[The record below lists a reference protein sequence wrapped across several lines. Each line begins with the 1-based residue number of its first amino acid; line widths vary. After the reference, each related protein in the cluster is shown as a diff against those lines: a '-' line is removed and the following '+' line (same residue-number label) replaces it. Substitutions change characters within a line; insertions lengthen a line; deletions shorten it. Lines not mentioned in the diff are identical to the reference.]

1 MNRIGQLNEQ
11 PLHNALKRYYAG
23 TDGQMEVQ
31 LDGYHIDVVLEGQ
44 LIEIQTGNFA
54 AIRRKLKALVQNHPV
69 RLVYPVAKEKWLVK
83 IPIPGTESVLERRK
97 SPKKGQITEVFN
109 ELVSIPALLGEPN
122 FSLEV
127 ALIRGEQIREYHEG
141 RHWRQKGWQTVER
154 RLLDV
159 IERRTFQTT
168 LEIVEVLPKSLPDT
182 FTTADLAEM
191 MGITRRLAQKTAYCL
206 REMGAV
212 ESIGKRGRAVLYLKK
227 R

>member
-23 TDGQMEVQ
+23 MDGQMEVQ
-31 LDGYHIDVVLEGQ
+31 LDGYHIDVVLDGQ

-69 RLVYPVAKEKWLVK
+69 RLVYPVAQEKWLVK
-83 IPIPGTESVLERRK
+83 MPKAGTEGVFERRK
-97 SPKKGQITEVFN
+97 SPKTGQITEVFN

-127 ALIRGEQIREYHEG
+127 ALIREEQLREYHEG

-159 IERRTFQTT
+159 IERRTFLTT
-168 LEIVEVLPKSLPDT
+168 LDIVEVLPKSLSDT

-191 MGITRRLAQKTAYCL
+191 MGISRSLAQKTAYCL
-206 REMGAV
+206 REMGAL
-212 ESIGKRGRAVLYLKK
+212 EPFGKRGRAVLYLKK
-227 R
+227 W